1 MKSMNLAPTEL
12 NLRLAEILQHRVDS
26 DNFEIAR
33 KVGFWRFVG
42 FGLVGFGLGAA
53 LGAGFYGYSFILR
66 DTVKTDALA
75 LTLSKA
81 LSEAQLHAT
90 AQGTVQVEPHE
101 IAIAK
106 GATVSIDP
114 DSRLQ
119 LDSQARILANGEVTV
134 QIPSMPRA
142 AAPARSSPTRPEIF
156 NFTVFKKVPFDK
168 GVVLTGWKFLTSA
181 QKSPSDQYCYYT
193 ENADTPGV
201 GVFIDIATNQR
212 LEPTAPPKNFDMAE
226 AFSRCVWFQD
236 EVR

>member
-1 MKSMNLAPTEL
+1 MNLAPTEL
-12 NLRLAEILQHRVDS
+12 NRRLAEILQHRVDS
-26 DNFEIAR
+26 ETFEIAR

-42 FGLVGFGLGAA
+42 LGLVAFGLGAA

-66 DTVKTDALA
+66 DTVNTDALA

-119 LDSQARILANGEVTV
+119 LDPQARILANGEVTV
-134 QIPSMPRA
+134 QMPSMP
-142 AAPARSSPTRPEIF
+142 APQNTQPRSSSTPPIF
-156 NFTVFKKVPFDK
+156 NFTVFKRIPFEK
-168 GVVLTGWKFLTSA
+168 GTVMTGWRFLTSA
-181 QKSPSDQYCYYT
+181 QKSPTSQYCYYT
-193 ENADTPGV
+193 EDADTPGV
-201 GVFIDIATNQR
+201 SGVIDIATDQK
-212 LEPTAPPKNFDMAE
+212 LDQTTPPKDFDMMA
-226 AFSRCVWFQD
+226 AFNDCVWFEGD
-236 EVR
+236 NR